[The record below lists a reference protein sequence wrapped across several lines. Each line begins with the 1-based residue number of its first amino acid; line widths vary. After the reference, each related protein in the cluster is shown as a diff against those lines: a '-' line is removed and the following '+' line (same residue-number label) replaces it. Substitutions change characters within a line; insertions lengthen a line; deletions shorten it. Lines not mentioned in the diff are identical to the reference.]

1 MSQACYAT
9 SHWDSE
15 SALDTLSAVHSSRS
29 SFTYASRAEEEFERY
44 GGDDIYGPPFQMLKT
59 EIMISP
65 SDMKDPDLVDWG
77 GPGDQENPQNWN
89 LKYKWFITLLCL
101 VMTVNVC
108 VLVYLIIFFSC
119 RLMVLIG
126 HLHPLHRL

>member
-1 MSQACYAT
+1 MSQACYTT

-15 SALDTLSAVHSSRS
+15 SALDTLSAAYSSRS

-44 GGDDIYGPPFQMLKT
+44 GGNDIYGPPLKT
-59 EIMISP
+59 EVMISP
-65 SDMKDPDLVDWG
+65 SDTKDPDLADWD

-89 LKYKWFITLLCL
+89 VKYKWFTTLICL
-101 VMTVNVC
+101 LMTVNVC
-108 VLVYLIIFFSC
+108 VLVYLIISFSC
-119 RLMVLIG
+119 RLTVLIG